1 MEFVDSADAD
11 PGTDAVDV
19 FTKHEHF
26 VMDYSKGTGKEWTY
40 KAYTLDRSRYPDDPR
55 LQNLAHGTASA
66 FVRRINGKRFLYL
79 IGQWPDMVSIYRFDG
94 EIAVPSGIFAKKH
107 LSWPADQ
114 PKNARWMWRDRN
126 GDGSIQ
132 SNEYENLGQ
141 ADDSIWAWDIDSKG
155 DIWQASKASGIIR
168 QYQVQG
174 LDAYGSPIYSGAAA
188 REIPMPAPIQAIE
201 RIKYFPATD
210 VMYVSGYTSAHP
222 KTGSEWGIVGT
233 EIVRYD
239 NWSTTKKVRWR
250 ITLPYAPKADPFVLI
265 KAMDVA
271 GERVF
276 AVDSRMNIVYVYD
289 AATGSLVTKLTPGP
303 EVAGESGWIDI
314 PYGLRAYRR
323 KNGEYLV
330 FVEEDWK
337 AKVIMY
343 RLTS

>member
-1 MEFVDSADAD
+1 M
-11 PGTDAVDV
+11 DV
-19 FTKHEHF
+19 ARSQWGWL
-26 VMDYSKGTGKEWTY
+26 YS
-40 KAYTLDRSRYPDDPR
+40 
-55 LQNLAHGTASA
+55 
-66 FVRRINGKRFLYL
+66 
-79 IGQWPDMVSIYRFDG
+79 
-94 EIAVPSGIFAKKH
+94 
-107 LSWPADQ
+107 
-114 PKNARWMWRDRN
+114 
-126 GDGSIQ
+126 
-132 SNEYENLGQ
+132 SNEYENLGNE
-141 ADDSIWAWDIDSKG
+141 DDSIWAIEIDSKG
-155 DIWQASKASGIIR
+155 DIWQASEAAKIIR
-168 QYQVQG
+168 HYPFQG
-174 LDAYGSPIYSGAAA
+174 LDAHGSPIYSGAASE
-188 REIPMPAPIQAIE
+188 EIPMPTPFQALE
-201 RIKYFPATD
+201 RIKYFPGTD
-210 VMYVSGYTSAHP
+210 VMYVSGYTSENP
-222 KTGSEWGIVGT
+222 KNGDEWGIVGT

-271 GERVF
+271 GDRVF
-276 AVDSRMNIVYVYD
+276 AVDSKKAIVYVYN